1 MGGESIED
9 ILAQLKKAPD
19 PLDKLLEELDQPA
32 TPPSNAPASNI
43 SGDGTSKA
51 DSPALQSPLSIAE
64 VPELKAIQQDLYQQ
78 KVEKAKAWLQN
89 LDPLSADGI
98 WFAEFAKHYPSPLE
112 AAIALLGD

>member
-1 MGGESIED
+1 MAAESIED

-32 TPPSNAPASNI
+32 TPASNPPASN
-43 SGDGTSKA
+43 TSKA
-51 DSPALQSPLSIAE
+51 DSPAPQSLSPAPEVAVLIAI
-64 VPELKAIQQDLYQQ
+64 LQDLHQQ

-98 WFAEFAKHYPSPLE
+98 WFDAFAKHYPSPLE